1 MVGLVLADSSVVTLA
16 LPDILR
22 EFDTTVFG
30 VSWVLTTFNLVL
42 ALAILPASRLA
53 RQSAP
58 RVWRT
63 GLVLFAGSSLVCA
76 IAPSIG
82 VLIVARCVQA
92 VGGAGVVAAA
102 IELLAAS
109 RGSHRAAAPVW
120 GAAGVVGLSI
130 GPAAGGLLTEL
141 LSWEAIFFCQ
151 LPVLLALP
159 VQGTGS
165 RPIEPGPASR
175 FDPKPEAALGLLS
188 AGLTGALFL
197 LVIMLI
203 EGWRNSP
210 LEAAV
215 IVSVVPAATLAAHWL
230 IGRANGTE
238 SDSANGATVERRQ
251 VTSQV
256 TVVAGGAIAVAGGLA
271 ALGLLPGAAA
281 GWTFVPQLLVGA
293 GLALALPGLTER
305 ALSVHDPGGT
315 RAAGTIAAR
324 HAGIVL
330 GILLLTPVFSNQL
343 TEQHR
348 AAQRSGTA
356 LLLDASLPPKTK
368 VELGRAIAAEIRRA
382 DGQLP
387 DLAPAFRAVE
397 PPADGRAAYQRLKAD
412 LEEEVDK
419 AATHAFSESFLLAGL
434 LALLS
439 LIPIGLGWRR

>member
-1 MVGLVLADSSVVTLA
+1 MVGLVLADSSIVTLA
-16 LPDILR
+16 LPDVLR

-30 VSWVLTTFNLVL
+30 VSWVLTAFNIVL

-53 RQSAP
+53 RRAAP
-58 RVWRT
+58 RVWT
-63 GLVLFAGSSLVCA
+63 AGLALFAGASLGCA
-76 IAPSIG
+76 VAPSIG
-82 VLIVARCVQA
+82 VLIAARCVQA
-92 VGGAGVVAAA
+92 VGGAAVVAAA
-102 IELLAAS
+102 IEMLAAA

-120 GAAGVVGLSI
+120 GAAAVVGLSI
-130 GPAAGGLLTEL
+130 GPAAGGILTEL
-141 LSWEAIFFCQ
+141 LSWQSIFLVQ
-151 LPVLLALP
+151 LPVLLALRAHGDSA
-159 VQGTGS
+159 QL
-165 RPIEPGPASR
+165 IEPGPASR
-175 FDPKPEAALGLLS
+175 FDPKPEIALGLLS

-203 EGWRNSP
+203 EGWRHSP

-215 IVSVVPAATLAAHWL
+215 IVSVVPAATLAARWVL
-230 IGRANGTE
+230 GRAEGGT
-238 SDSANGATVERRQ
+238 DVALL
-251 VTSQV
+251 
-256 TVVAGGAIAVAGGLA
+256 AGGAIAIAGGLA

-281 GWTFVPQLLVGA
+281 AWTFAPQLLVGA

-305 ALSVHDPGGT
+305 ALSAHDPTGS

-324 HAGIVL
+324 HAGIVV
-330 GILLLTPVFSNQL
+330 GILLLTPVFSDQL

-356 LLLDASLPPKTK
+356 LLLDAPLPAKTK
-368 VELGRAIAAEIRRA
+368 VGLARAIGDQIKAA

-397 PPADGRAAYQRLKAD
+397 PPTGSRPGFHKLEAD

-419 AATHAFSESFLLAGL
+419 AATHAFSESFLLAGA